1 VLKCNVIKLMN
12 TIRTSGITL
21 SPLPP
26 DFSEE
31 SELLLIPESYGPI
44 IDNQALVFPYFTE
57 KEYNEVE

>member
-1 VLKCNVIKLMN
+1 MN